1 MDNFTEDLLNLCR
14 LNLMEENVINSESP
28 DRDATLTAID
38 WKKRNL
44 ANRLI
49 QDEPQNDV
57 QAAAG
62 GFTQVACEG

>member
-1 MDNFTEDLLNLCR
+1 MDNFTEDLLTLCR
-14 LNLMEENVINSESP
+14 LNLMEETVIDSVSP

-44 ANRLI
+44 VNRLI
-49 QDEPQNDV
+49 RDEPQNDI

-62 GFTQVACEG
+62 GFTQVAAEG

>member
-1 MDNFTEDLLNLCR
+1 MDAFTEDLFKLCQ
-14 LNLMEENVINSESP
+14 LNLMEENVIDSESP

-49 QDEPQNDV
+49 QDESQNDV

-62 GFTQVACEG
+62 GFTQVACE